1 MVCRDGRSTICKGR
15 STPKCY
21 PAGESSSTSYTQ
33 GKVLEIDATGKVV
46 WEAAVPSAYH
56 ATRLPNG
63 NTLVSSH
70 GTKRVVEVGRDGK
83 IVWEKTLDSQ
93 VWRVHRR

>member
-1 MVCRDGRSTICKGR
+1 MFGDATNGIETYGGGRFLV
-15 STPKCY
+15 
-21 PAGESSSTSYTQ
+21 TSYTQ
-33 GKVLEIDATGKVV
+33 GKVQEVDVSGKVV

-70 GTKRVVEVGRDGK
+70 GTKRVVELGRDGK